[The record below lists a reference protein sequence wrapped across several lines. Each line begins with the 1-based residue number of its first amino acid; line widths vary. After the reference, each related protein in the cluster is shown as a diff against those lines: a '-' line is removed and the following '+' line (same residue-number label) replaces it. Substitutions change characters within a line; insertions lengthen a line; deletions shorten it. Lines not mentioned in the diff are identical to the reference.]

1 MTSISPTPVVREDGP
16 TVSEAC
22 IVAARAAD
30 AKSGEDTTILSMDEL
45 LGLTDAFVIT
55 SGRNVRQVRSIVDEV
70 ELRVKAFEGRPPVRV
85 EGLDDARW
93 VLMDYGDFL
102 VHVFLDEA
110 RHFYDLEHLWLDG
123 PGSNG
128 RRPTGPDRPAPVRA
142 TGPGVDTRRGS
153 PARAPG
159 RRWPSAPRGAGCRS

>member
-1 MTSISPTPVVREDGP
+1 MPVIDNAQPAVPE
-16 TVSEAC
+16 SC

-30 AKSGEDTTILSMDEL
+30 AKSGEETTVLAMGDL

-55 SGRNVRQVRSIVDEV
+55 SGANARQVRAIVDEI
-70 ELRVKAFEGRPPVRV
+70 ELRVKAEGGRPPIRV

-110 RHFYDLEHLWLDG
+110 RRFYDLEHLWL
-123 PGSNG
+123 
-128 RRPTGPDRPAPVRA
+128 T
-142 TGPGVDTRRGS
+142 
-153 PARAPG
+153 
-159 RRWPSAPRGAGCRS
+159 APRIDWAAPAKP